1 MGIKRLIYHF
11 YDFLTSFIISKEM
24 CCKVSN
30 VSGSFGLTAG
40 AVSEEKGL
48 QAELRARA
56 QYYRRSSNSHR
67 QKHPEGQ

>member
-1 MGIKRLIYHF
+1 
-11 YDFLTSFIISKEM
+11 M